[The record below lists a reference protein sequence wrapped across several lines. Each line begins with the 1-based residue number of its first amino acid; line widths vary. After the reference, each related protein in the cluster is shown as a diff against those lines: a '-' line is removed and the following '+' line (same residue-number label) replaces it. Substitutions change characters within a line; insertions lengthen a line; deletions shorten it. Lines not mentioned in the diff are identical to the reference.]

1 MNETLLRHVR
11 NGITDDVKIPAR
23 SRRKWAIR
31 IVLIALAVLVPVLLV
46 VVAFHPVTAPTSA
59 PRAFG
64 IPDRLSVPLWA
75 NSVTGKPPG
84 RVAVMF
90 GGARFE
96 THGITDTSRVIAV
109 GPTGY
114 RYTGYWWDADE
125 IHLGEVPHLSP
136 DGTQL
141 AWAEKSLRI
150 VDFATGA
157 SRFLP
162 LPYPG
167 NYGTLEE
174 PAVRHTE
181 VLAWSPDG
189 RSLAIAE
196 IVATDSGPYAW
207 AWSGLGIIDVQ
218 TGTYRRLTT
227 VEGKLTL
234 GFAAAF
240 SPDGQRIAYQSND
253 RLFVIDLNGTSISST
268 ALKPG
273 ELLAGKGA
281 WTPDGSAIAITV
293 PQRCCIPV
301 ATNWTIRFLDANTGQ
316 PATGPQFD
324 TITDATA
331 IRVLGWATPTRAIVA
346 AFRPERGTNRF
357 PPEDRTAYG
366 NVGRVA
372 LLALE
377 PGKRVATIFTSP
389 IQILH
394 IDIADNAIAGG
405 IVPSPPLPAPSA
417 EFAIKIG
424 AINGVALLVPA
435 GISMAIVLTVRR
447 RKFECIRV

>member
-1 MNETLLRHVR
+1 MNETLLRPASSD
-11 NGITDDVKIPAR
+11 IAADVNVLSLAR
-23 SRRKWAIR
+23 RTRVLR
-31 IVLIALAVLVPVLLV
+31 IVLIPLVVLASVLLIA
-46 VVAFHPVTAPTSA
+46 VASQPFTAPIVTST
-59 PRAFG
+59 PTTFG
-64 IPDRLSVPLWA
+64 IPDRLGVLLWA

-84 RVAVMF
+84 RAAVVF
-90 GGARFE
+90 GGARLE
-96 THGITDTSRVIAV
+96 THGITDTSRVVAV

-136 DGTQL
+136 NGTQL

-150 VDFATGA
+150 FDFATGT
-157 SRFLP
+157 SRYLP

-167 NYGTLEE
+167 VYGTLDQ

-196 IVATDSGPYAW
+196 TVPTYPRT
-207 AWSGLGIIDVQ
+207 WSGLGIIDVQ
-218 TGTYRRLTT
+218 TGAYRRLTT
-227 VEGKLTL
+227 VGGKLTL

-240 SPDGQRIAYQSND
+240 SPDGQQIAYQSND
-253 RLFVIDLNGTSISST
+253 RLFVIDLNGRSISTT
-268 ALKPG
+268 ALNHG

-301 ATNWTIRFLDANTGQ
+301 ATNWSIRFLDANTGQ

-331 IRVLGWATPTRAIVA
+331 IRILGWATPTRAIVA
-346 AFRPERGTNRF
+346 AFRPERGPTDRV
-357 PPEDRTAYG
+357 PSDDRTSYG
-366 NVGRVA
+366 NVGRVD

-377 PGKRVATIFTSP
+377 YGNRIATIFRSP
-389 IQILH
+389 IQVLS
-394 IDIADNAIAGG
+394 IDVADQAIAGG
-405 IVPSPPLPAPSA
+405 VVPAPPLPVPSA
-417 EFAIKIG
+417 EFAIRIG
-424 AINGVALLVPA
+424 AINGVAFTGA
-435 GISMAIVLTVRR
+435 AIISVIFVAPRR
-447 RKFECIRV
+447 RKYQGCD